1 MKKLSILATT
11 TLAGTLL
18 FAGAGSANAAE
29 NNSSNSQLQNT
40 AKDYLNSHHVQI
52 NKNSEL
58 VVEDNDR
65 VSGNVPKGYKPV
77 MFGEQGNNGPS
88 YILVN
93 ANGDV
98 IDPQHREATPD
109 QNQTSHQPTQN
120 TSNQQ
125 QANANQTK
133 ETPTNANTQYKAAS
147 LPATGQETNTTL
159 ISSVATILL
168 GLGSILTFKRFTK
181 EK

>member
-98 IDPQHREATPD
+98 IDPQHRQTTSE
-109 QNQTSHQPTQN
+109 QNQDTNNTENTTNQHQTDN
-120 TSNQQ
+120 R
-125 QANANQTK
+125 QANNDSQ
-133 ETPTNANTQYKAAS
+133 NKAAS
-147 LPATGQETNTTL
+147 LPTTGQETNTTF
-159 ISSVATILL
+159 ISSVAAILL